1 MAEIRQGELIEYT
14 LTPEDFGVN
23 RYPLDAI
30 RGGGPEE
37 NRAIITQIL
46 TGNGTAAQ
54 MAAVAVNVAL
64 LLRLFGQEDLKANT
78 QQAIAVMKSGQAYG
92 LVQQLAQRG

>member
-1 MAEIRQGELIEYT
+1 
-14 LTPEDFGVN
+14 
-23 RYPLDAI
+23 
-30 RGGGPEE
+30 
-37 NRAIITQIL
+37 IL